1 MGAGYG
7 NPGEGYYGG
16 SGFAKAGYGYSGG
29 GGFMD
34 PSAIASNHRSGSGLA
49 NSYGRGISSN
59 DERTATIGGL
69 GAIAYTAATA
79 GKIAAFKGVGIGIS
93 SLMGVS
99 MGAVGTPLLGLAA
112 VGAMGAV
119 GALGIAKGGPALING
134 IGKMSIMA
142 SKAIS
147 NTFTNRSNKRV
158 TETHETY
165 NKKSSVKSDALE
177 KNNRELSEREQKFS
191 TKLKEHKE
199 NITKNPEAAKEGL
212 QAMYQLR
219 IPSKQ
224 MKDELNKATSD
235 YIISKNTDKNGTYD
249 YKQGFKDTV
258 IFAKKLG
265 MGFKDTHSLVGVYEN
280 RIEEKKDNLELFE
293 KNPVGKKE
301 AQSAEKESIKAPEKK
316 HIPLKENR
324 AVAKTEAM
332 TLANKYS
339 EKAQKSWNDKKQAIA
354 KKQEL
359 QSKVQSQKAKA
370 GASKG
375 NVGKE

>member
-34 PSAIASNHRSGSGLA
+34 PSAVASNYRSGSGLA

-99 MGAVGTPLLGLAA
+99 MGAMGTPLLGLAA

-119 GALGIAKGGPALING
+119 GALGIVKGGPALING
-134 IGKMSIMA
+134 IGKMSIVA
-142 SKAIS
+142 SRAITKAFVNS
-147 NTFTNRSNKRV
+147 SNKRIA
-158 TETHETY
+158 ETHESY
-165 NKKSSVKSDALE
+165 NKKSPVKSDALE
-177 KNNRELSEREQKFS
+177 KNNKELVEREQKFS
-191 TKLKEHKE
+191 SKLKEHKE
-199 NITKNPEAAKEGL
+199 NITKDPEAAKEGL
-212 QAMYQLR
+212 QAMYRLR

-224 MKDELNKATSD
+224 MKDELNKVTSD

-249 YKQGFKDTV
+249 YKQGFKDAI
-258 IFAKKLG
+258 IFAKNLG
-265 MGFKDTHSLVGVYEN
+265 MGFMDTHSLVGSYEN
-280 RIEEKKDNLELFE
+280 RIEEKKDSLELFE
-293 KNPVGKKE
+293 KNPVGKK
-301 AQSAEKESIKAPEKK
+301 QSAEKEFIKAPEKR
-316 HIPLKENR
+316 HIPLKENI
-324 AVAKTEAM
+324 AVANTEAM

-375 NVGKE
+375 NAGKE